1 MGVRFIGGSN
11 RSTLEKTTDLSLLTN
26 FITYSFIEY
35 TFTREGLAILVV
47 QSTNTMVVIIREI
60 IVKITYILICLLN
73 VIVRSFGIYIEF
85 SID

>member
-1 MGVRFIGGSN
+1 VGVRFIGGSN

-60 IVKITYILICLLN
+60 IVKITYTLIYLLN